1 MRSRHG
7 LSGIILA
14 GLVLA
19 LVAAF
24 ATGCKGGTDSAAAET
39 KASAAKSGATS
50 IGVNPARSADPVLP
64 AIAPSSTLQPPSYE
78 GFEPLPIFTYHHVNT
93 KVNSDITIK
102 PSVFEAQ
109 LKLLSDLG
117 YHTITARELVDYH
130 QKGTPLPDK
139 PVMITF
145 DDGWRT
151 QYSRAWPL
159 LNKYGFKATF
169 FINPQPV
176 GRGYK
181 AYMNRDMV
189 EELAKAGNDIES
201 HTWKHTRLTRKR
213 DQSAEEYQRE
223 TLSALTN
230 ANDWIRHVVGQQPVA
245 IAYPYGIYDLETVGF
260 VSAAGYKIG
269 FTVDESVADARK
281 WDRYQLKR
289 FTISSRE
296 TMVSFK
302 RRLLSGPLEV
312 RNITPAPG
320 SRVVGSNV
328 DVVVDISD
336 VPSST
341 TDIKLRSGPSMKKA
355 QIIERNGRRY
365 AVGQLRRCKT
375 GFRVVSMTAVDAQG
389 RKYYASWS
397 LVMGDKAR

>member
-1 MRSRHG
+1 MVRSGRG
-7 LSGIILA
+7 FLGIIVV
-14 GLVLA
+14 GLGLA
-19 LVAAF
+19 LIASF

-39 KASAAKSGATS
+39 KALTAKAGSAASS
-50 IGVNPARSADPVLP
+50 VPSRSADPVLP
-64 AIAPSSTLQPPSYE
+64 SIAPSSTLQPPSWD

-102 PSVFEAQ
+102 PATFEAQ
-109 LKLLSDLG
+109 LKLLKELG
-117 YHTITARELVDYH
+117 YHTITARDLVDYH

-151 QYSRAWPL
+151 QYSKAWPL
-159 LNKYGFKATF
+159 LKKYGFKATF

-176 GRGYK
+176 GNGYR

-189 EELAKAGNDIES
+189 LELAKAGNDIES

-213 DQSAEEYQRE
+213 DQSAEKYQKQ

-230 ANDWIRHVVGQQPVA
+230 ANNWIRQVVGQQPVA

-260 VSAAGYKIG
+260 VSAAGYKVG

-289 FTISSRE
+289 FTIGSGE

-320 SRVVGSNV
+320 SRIVGSSV
-328 DVVVDISD
+328 DVSVDISD

-341 TDIKLRSGPSMKKA
+341 TDIKLRSGPSMKNA

-375 GFRVVSMTAVDAQG
+375 GFRVISMTAVDAQG

-397 LVMGDKAR
+397 LVMGDKAK